1 MNRGNCGTHSLND
14 CLQHILNS
22 GHKPQFKVGDRSFK
36 AGDRVMQISNNYDKN
51 VFNGDMG
58 RIGSIDSKEK
68 VFSVYYGSSKVVN
81 YEFTEVDQLTLAYA
95 ITIHKSQG
103 SEFPVV
109 IMPML
114 NQHYMMLQRNLLYTG
129 MTRAKKLLILIGGS
143 KAIGMA
149 VRNTRLEP
157 RFSQLTERLIAIRK
171 GSTTARLKFEVR
183 HMLSK

>member
-1 MNRGNCGTHSLND
+1 
-14 CLQHILNS
+14 
-22 GHKPQFKVGDRSFK
+22 
-36 AGDRVMQISNNYDKN
+36 MQVSNNYDKN

-58 RIGSIDSKEK
+58 RIANIDNKEK
-68 VFSVYYGSSKVVN
+68 VFNVYYGGSKTEQ
-81 YEFTEVDQLTLAYA
+81 YEFTEADQLTLAYA

-143 KAIGMA
+143 KSISMA

-157 RFSQLTERLIAIRK
+157 RYSLLTRRLKAIRE
-171 GSTTARLKFEVR
+171 GR
-183 HMLSK
+183 